1 MATYKDNWD
10 LRAGFTKGY
19 DLATSAVKEADKQFA
34 SAQEIVKDAY
44 ALDRTAATQE
54 GEINRMNQENLEKLL
69 VSQERVGDF
78 QSQQEIQRALDSLGY
93 GEQPVSTEADQP
105 PEQPQ
110 PEVVTDDGRLIPD
123 PTAPINAVPNAQKPP
138 STRPAARPMTQI
150 ERLQA
155 VEPMLASPR
164 AKATLRNMVV
174 KESMNEARMLATIAP
189 DEAFNGLIKHGVI
202 RGNPL
207 IANDDNI
214 TYSRIMPDG
223 KNKITIDRNEA
234 AAWVGDVINKTNNQ
248 YKLMEARRKLGEG
261 AESSIYVDTGKTK
274 NRTALEQEKTRLTAI
289 EQEQKSKL
297 KMLEQEQKAKFDER
311 NAIIKG
317 NLADRNVQLRAKLGA
332 YKRGKSGDS
341 DEDDDNETDAVDF
354 TGSGGAK
361 TVKSGAAAEPAGAAP
376 AKMNMAD
383 VDLVQLKKDK
393 AEVEKAMASF
403 NEKGDRTKAKQAAA
417 LSKQLDAE
425 ILKKTEAT
433 SGQGKT
439 LAGKLNALDT
449 LIASKKMSSGEQS
462 ALGAEVI
469 RLKNKYQLA
478 QQKGETIDMATFQAQ
493 YDALLA
499 KIRGGK

>member
-10 LRAGFTKGY
+10 LRAGFTKDY

-69 VSQERVGDF
+69 GSQERVGEF

-105 PEQPQ
+105 PEQPR
-110 PEVVTDDGRLIPD
+110 PEVVTDDGRTIPD
-123 PTAPINAVPNAQKPP
+123 PAAPINAVPNAQKPP

-207 IANDDNI
+207 IANDDG
-214 TYSRIMPDG
+214 TYTRTMPDG
-223 KNKITIDRNEA
+223 KNQIRIDRNEA

-248 YKLMEARRKLGEG
+248 YKLIEERRQLGEKVAADKDLDKAKTG
-261 AESSIYVDTGKTK
+261 NKIYADQQQTNENIREKGYEYGLKTK
-274 NRTALEQEKTRLTAI
+274 LEGTKAGYDFGLARLRAGLASGNIRLRASLEGASGGEGGDGGYRAGSLDFAGNGASSAATQKTPEAPARSVDL
-289 EQEQKSKL
+289 SKL
-297 KMLEQEQKAKFDER
+297 SPEEANDL
-311 NAIIKG
+311 
-317 NLADRNVQLRAKLGA
+317 LGQ
-332 YKRGKSGDS
+332 
-341 DEDDDNETDAVDF
+341 
-354 TGSGGAK
+354 
-361 TVKSGAAAEPAGAAP
+361 VKE
-376 AKMNMAD
+376 
-383 VDLVQLKKDK
+383 QLKKVGVGTPQANFLRGK
-393 AEVEKAMASF
+393 AAELQALAAKGGDMNRVATQMFDDAMKDIAASSGGRPLIKTEF
-403 NEKGDRTKAKQAAA
+403 NRELQD
-417 LSKQLDAE
+417 
-425 ILKKTEAT
+425 LKKQT
-433 SGQGKT
+433 
-439 LAGKLNALDT
+439 NALI
-449 LIASKKMSSGEQS
+449 LSGKPIDAKATQRKIDAIVKRAKEQ
-462 ALGAEVI
+462 
-469 RLKNKYQLA
+469 
-478 QQKGETIDMATFQAQ
+478 
-493 YDALLA
+493 
-499 KIRGGK
+499 